1 MLGATE
7 AGGSGFTATNAPVA
21 LSYYQ
26 QKIVEF
32 QNLLNGM
39 DAAAHAAQ
47 SALWDDIDPKLSNDL
62 QAYLDDF
69 DAKKWEFKAAA
80 EALNLAINGANLVG
94 GDFPNITVPSTLGVV
109 PLVAAGVI
117 AAAVATAAALI
128 VWGNTWLQGLNQRL
142 RDQEL
147 INSVTDPAKR
157 DKLIQTQ
164 LEVDAAAAE
173 ANASPLSSISN
184 IVKWLAIGAVAYFA
198 FSAYK
203 QVR

>member
-1 MLGATE
+1 MLSAAE
-7 AGGSGFTATNAPVA
+7 AGYGFTQTNSPVT

-26 QKIVEF
+26 KKIVEF

-39 DAAAHAAQ
+39 DAAARAAQ
-47 SALWDDIDPKLSNDL
+47 SALLDDIDPKLSADL
-62 QAYLDDF
+62 QTYLDDF
-69 DAKKWEFKAAA
+69 DSKKWEFRAAA
-80 EALNLAINGANLVG
+80 EALNLAVNGANLLG
-94 GDFPNITVPSTLGVV
+94 ADFPNVTVPSTLGVV

-128 VWGNTWLQGLNQRL
+128 VWGNTWLQGLNQRI

-147 INSVTDPAKR
+147 LAQVTDPAKK
-157 DKLIQTQ
+157 DALIKTQ
-164 LEVDAAAAE
+164 LEVEAAAAE

>member
-1 MLGATE
+1 MLGAAE
-7 AGGSGFTATNAPVA
+7 AGYGFTGTNSPVS

-32 QNLLNGM
+32 QNVLNGM
-39 DAAAHAAQ
+39 DRAYNAA
-47 SALWDDIDPKLSNDL
+47 SDLYLNNVDTPLGNDL
-62 QAYLDDF
+62 KKYLDDF
-69 DAKKWEFKAAA
+69 DSKKWEFRATA
-80 EALNLAINGANLVG
+80 EALNLAINGANFVG
-94 GDFPNITVPSTLGVV
+94 GNFQNITVPSTLGVA

-128 VWGNTWLQGLNQRL
+128 YWGNTWLQGLNQRL

-147 INSVTDPAKR
+147 LAQVTDPAKR
-157 DKLIQTQ
+157 DAIIQTQ
-164 LEVDAAAAE
+164 MEVEQAAAE
-173 ANASPLSSISN
+173 ASASPLSSISN

-198 FSAYK
+198 FNAYK

>member
-1 MLGATE
+1 MLGAQE
-7 AGGSGFTATNAPVA
+7 AGYGFTNTNSP
-21 LSYYQ
+21 LSLTYYK

-39 DAAAHAAQ
+39 DRAYNAA
-47 SALWDDIDPKLSNDL
+47 SDLYLNNVDTPLGDDLKK
-62 QAYLDDF
+62 YLDDF
-69 DAKKWEFKAAA
+69 DSKKWEFRAAA
-80 EALNLAINGANLVG
+80 EALNLAVNGANFVG
-94 GDFPNITVPSTLGVV
+94 GNFQNITVPSTLGVV

-128 VWGNTWLQGLNQRL
+128 YWGNTWLQGLNQRL

-147 INSVTDPAKR
+147 LAQVTDPAKR
-157 DKLIQTQ
+157 DAIIQTQ
-164 LEVDAAAAE
+164 LEVEQAAVE
-173 ANASPLSSISN
+173 ASASPLSSISN

>member
-1 MLGATE
+1 MLGAAE
-7 AGGSGFTATNAPVA
+7 AGYGFTQTNAPVA

-39 DAAAHAAQ
+39 DAAAQAAQ
-47 SALWDDIDPKLSNDL
+47 SALWDDIDPQLSKDL
-62 QAYLDDF
+62 QAYLDEF
-69 DAKKWEFKAAA
+69 DSKKWEFRAAA
-80 EALNLAINGANLVG
+80 EALNLAVNGANLVG
-94 GDFPNITVPSTLGVV
+94 GDFQNITVPNTLGLV

-147 INSVTDPAKR
+147 LASVTDPAKR
-157 DKLIQTQ
+157 DQLI
-164 LEVDAAAAE
+164 AAQVAVEQAAVE
-173 ANASPLSSISN
+173 ASASPLSSISN

>member
-1 MLGATE
+1 MIGAAE
-7 AGGSGFTATNAPVA
+7 AGYGFTGTNSPVS

-39 DAAAHAAQ
+39 DTAAKAAQ
-47 SALWDDIDPKLSNDL
+47 AALWDDIDPKLSADL
-62 QAYLDDF
+62 QTYLDDF
-69 DAKKWEFKAAA
+69 DSKKWEFRTAA
-80 EALNLAINGANLVG
+80 EALNLAVNGANMVG
-94 GDFPNITVPSTLGVV
+94 ADFTNITVPSTLGVV

-147 INSVTDPAKR
+147 IGSVTDPVKR

-164 LEVDAAAAE
+164 MEVEAAAAE
-173 ANASPLSSISN
+173 ASASPLASISN

>member
-1 MLGATE
+1 MLGAAE
-7 AGGSGFTATNAPVA
+7 AGYGFTGTNSPVS

-39 DAAAHAAQ
+39 DAAAQAAQ
-47 SALWDDIDPKLSNDL
+47 SALWDDIDPKLSTDL
-62 QAYLDDF
+62 QAYLDEF
-69 DAKKWEFKAAA
+69 DSKKWEFRAAA
-80 EALNLAINGANLVG
+80 EALNLAVNGANMVG
-94 GDFPNITVPSTLGVV
+94 ANFPNVTVPSTLGVV

-147 INSVTDPAKR
+147 ITSVTDPVKR

-164 LEVDAAAAE
+164 LEVDRAAVE

-198 FSAYK
+198 FNAYK

>member
-1 MLGATE
+1 MLGAAE
-7 AGGSGFTATNAPVA
+7 AGSGYTATNAPVA

-39 DAAAHAAQ
+39 DAAAQAAQ
-47 SALWDDIDPKLSNDL
+47 SALWDDIDPQLSKDL

-69 DAKKWEFKAAA
+69 DSKKWEFRAAA

-94 GDFPNITVPSTLGVV
+94 ADFPNITIPQTLGVV

-147 INSVTDPAKR
+147 IASVTDPAKR
-157 DKLIQTQ
+157 DKLIAAQI
-164 LEVDAAAAE
+164 EVEQATVE

>member
-1 MLGATE
+1 MLGAQE
-7 AGGSGFTATNAPVA
+7 GSGFTATNAPVA

-39 DAAAHAAQ
+39 DAAAQAAQ
-47 SALWDDIDPKLSNDL
+47 SALWDDIDPQLSKDL

-69 DAKKWEFKAAA
+69 DSKKWEFRAAA

-142 RDQEL
+142 RDKEL
-147 INSVTDPAKR
+147 LASVTDPVKR

-164 LEVDAAAAE
+164 MEVEAAAVE
-173 ANASPLSSISN
+173 ASASPLSSISN

>member
-1 MLGATE
+1 MLGAAE
-7 AGGSGFTATNAPVA
+7 AGYGFTQTNAPVA

-39 DAAAHAAQ
+39 DAAAQAAQ
-47 SALWDDIDPKLSNDL
+47 SALWDDIDPQLSKDL
-62 QAYLDDF
+62 QAYLDEF
-69 DAKKWEFKAAA
+69 DSKKWEFRAAA
-80 EALNLAINGANLVG
+80 EALNLAVNGANLVG
-94 GDFPNITVPSTLGVV
+94 GDFQNITVPNTLGLV

-142 RDQEL
+142 RDKEL
-147 INSVTDPAKR
+147 LASVTDPAKR
-157 DKLIQTQ
+157 DQLI
-164 LEVDAAAAE
+164 AAQVAVEQAAVE
-173 ANASPLSSISN
+173 ASASPLSSISN

>member
-1 MLGATE
+1 MLGAAE
-7 AGGSGFTATNAPVA
+7 AGYGFTGTNSPVT

-39 DAAAHAAQ
+39 DTAAKAAQ
-47 SALWDDIDPKLSNDL
+47 SALWDDIAPKLSADL
-62 QAYLDDF
+62 QTYLDDF
-69 DAKKWEFKAAA
+69 DSKKWEFRAAA
-80 EALNLAINGANLVG
+80 EALNLAVNGANLVG
-94 GDFPNITVPSTLGVV
+94 ADFPNVTVPQTLGVV

-142 RDQEL
+142 RDKEL
-147 INSVTDPAKR
+147 LASVTDPVKR

-164 LEVDAAAAE
+164 MEVEAAAVE
-173 ANASPLSSISN
+173 ASASPLSSISN

-203 QVR
+203 QVQ

>member
-1 MLGATE
+1 MLGAQE
-7 AGGSGFTATNAPVA
+7 GSGFTATNAPVA

-39 DAAAHAAQ
+39 DAAAQAAQ
-47 SALWDDIDPKLSNDL
+47 SALWDDIDPQLSKDL

-69 DAKKWEFKAAA
+69 DSKKWEFRAAA

-94 GDFPNITVPSTLGVV
+94 GDFQNITVPSTLGVV

-142 RDQEL
+142 RDKEL
-147 INSVTDPAKR
+147 LASVTDPVKR

-164 LEVDAAAAE
+164 MEVEAAAVE
-173 ANASPLSSISN
+173 ASASPLSSISN

>member
-1 MLGATE
+1 MLGAAE
-7 AGGSGFTATNAPVA
+7 AGYGFTGTNSPVS

-39 DAAAHAAQ
+39 DAAAKAAQ
-47 SALWDDIDPKLSNDL
+47 AALWDDIDPKLSADL
-62 QAYLDDF
+62 QTYLDDF
-69 DAKKWEFKAAA
+69 DSKKWEFRTAA
-80 EALNLAINGANLVG
+80 EALNLAVNGANMVG
-94 GDFPNITVPSTLGVV
+94 ADFTNITVPSTLGVV

-147 INSVTDPAKR
+147 IGSVTDPAKR

-164 LEVDAAAAE
+164 MEVEAAAAE
-173 ANASPLSSISN
+173 ASASPLASISN

>member
-1 MLGATE
+1 MLGAAE
-7 AGGSGFTATNAPVA
+7 AGYGYTGTNSPVS

-39 DAAAHAAQ
+39 DAAARAAQ
-47 SALWDDIDPKLSNDL
+47 SALWDDIDPTLSKDL
-62 QAYLDDF
+62 QEYLDDF
-69 DAKKWEFKAAA
+69 DSKKWEFRAAA
-80 EALNLAINGANLVG
+80 EALNLAVNGANLVG
-94 GDFPNITVPSTLGVV
+94 GDFQNITVPNTLGLV

-142 RDQEL
+142 RDKEL
-147 INSVTDPAKR
+147 LASVTDPVKR
-157 DKLIQTQ
+157 DQLI
-164 LEVDAAAAE
+164 AAQVAVEQAAVE
-173 ANASPLSSISN
+173 ASASPLSSISN

>member
-1 MLGATE
+1 MLGAAE
-7 AGGSGFTATNAPVA
+7 AGYGYTGTNSPVS

-39 DAAAHAAQ
+39 DAAARAAQ
-47 SALWDDIDPKLSNDL
+47 AALWDDIDPKLSADL
-62 QAYLDDF
+62 QTYLDDF
-69 DAKKWEFKAAA
+69 DSKKWEFRTAA
-80 EALNLAINGANLVG
+80 EALNLAVNGANMVG
-94 GDFPNITVPSTLGVV
+94 ADFTNIQVPSTLGVV

-142 RDQEL
+142 RDKEL
-147 INSVTDPAKR
+147 LESVTDPVKR

-164 LEVDAAAAE
+164 IEVEQAAAE
-173 ANASPLSSISN
+173 ASASPLASISN

>member
-1 MLGATE
+1 MLGAAE
-7 AGGSGFTATNAPVA
+7 AGYGFTQTNSPLT

-32 QNLLNGM
+32 QNILNGM
-39 DAAAHAAQ
+39 DAAARAAQ
-47 SALWDDIDPKLSNDL
+47 SALLDDIDPKLSADL
-62 QAYLDDF
+62 QTYLDDF
-69 DAKKWEFKAAA
+69 NSKKWEFRAAA
-80 EALNLAINGANLVG
+80 EAINLAVNGANLIG
-94 GDFPNITVPSTLGVV
+94 ADFPNVTVPSTLGVV

-147 INSVTDPAKR
+147 LAQVTDPAKK
-157 DKLIQTQ
+157 DALIKTQ
-164 LEVDAAAAE
+164 LEVEAAAAE

>member
-1 MLGATE
+1 MLGAAE
-7 AGGSGFTATNAPVA
+7 AGYGFTQENAPVA
-21 LSYYQ
+21 LTYYQ

-39 DAAAHAAQ
+39 DRAYKAAAD
-47 SALWDDIDPKLSNDL
+47 LYYENIEPTLRDDLK
-62 QAYLDDF
+62 AYMDEYDSK
-69 DAKKWEFKAAA
+69 AWEFRAAA
-80 EALNLAINGANLVG
+80 EALNLAVNGANLVG

-147 INSVTDPAKR
+147 IAQVSDPAKR
-157 DKLIQTQ
+157 DALIKTQ
-164 LEVDAAAAE
+164 LEVEAAAAE

>member
-1 MLGATE
+1 MIGAAE
-7 AGGSGFTATNAPVA
+7 AGYGFTGTNSPVS

-39 DAAAHAAQ
+39 DAAAKAAQ
-47 SALWDDIDPKLSNDL
+47 SALWDDIDPKLSADL
-62 QAYLDDF
+62 QTYLDDF
-69 DAKKWEFKAAA
+69 DSKKWEFRTAA
-80 EALNLAINGANLVG
+80 EALNLAVNGANMVG
-94 GDFPNITVPSTLGVV
+94 ADFTNITVPSTLGVV

-147 INSVTDPAKR
+147 IGSITDPAKR

-164 LEVDAAAAE
+164 MEVEAAAAE

>member
-1 MLGATE
+1 MLAAAE

-39 DAAAHAAQ
+39 DAAARAAQ
-47 SALWDDIDPKLSNDL
+47 SALWDDIDPKLSADL
-62 QAYLDDF
+62 QTYLDDF
-69 DAKKWEFKAAA
+69 DSKKWEFRAAA

-94 GDFPNITVPSTLGVV
+94 GDFKNITVPQTLGVI
-109 PLVAAGVI
+109 PLVTAGVI

-142 RDQEL
+142 RDAEL
-147 INSVTDPAKR
+147 INSVTDPVKR

-164 LEVDAAAAE
+164 LEVEAATID

>member
-1 MLGATE
+1 MLGAAE
-7 AGGSGFTATNAPVA
+7 AGYGFTQTNSPLT

-32 QNLLNGM
+32 QNILNGM
-39 DAAAHAAQ
+39 DAAARAAQ
-47 SALWDDIDPKLSNDL
+47 SALLDDIDPKLSADL
-62 QAYLDDF
+62 QTYLDDF
-69 DAKKWEFKAAA
+69 DSKKWEFRAAA
-80 EALNLAINGANLVG
+80 EALNLAVNGANLLG
-94 GDFPNITVPSTLGVV
+94 ADFPNVTVPSTLGVV

-128 VWGNTWLQGLNQRL
+128 VWGNTWLQGLNQRI

-147 INSVTDPAKR
+147 LAQVTDPAKK
-157 DKLIQTQ
+157 DALIKTQ
-164 LEVDAAAAE
+164 LEVEAAAAE

>member
-1 MLGATE
+1 MLNAAE
-7 AGGSGFTATNAPVA
+7 AGYGFTGTNSPVT

-39 DAAAHAAQ
+39 DAAAKAAQ
-47 SALWDDIDPKLSNDL
+47 SALWDDIDPKLSADL
-62 QAYLDDF
+62 QAYLDEF
-69 DAKKWEFKAAA
+69 DSKKWEFRAAA
-80 EALNLAINGANLVG
+80 EALNLAVNGANLVG

-147 INSVTDPAKR
+147 IGSVTDPVKR

-164 LEVDAAAAE
+164 MEVEAAAAE

-198 FSAYK
+198 FNAYK

>member
-1 MLGATE
+1 MLGAAE
-7 AGGSGFTATNAPVA
+7 AGSGFTATNAPVA

-26 QKIVEF
+26 QKIIEF

-39 DAAAHAAQ
+39 DAAAQAAQ
-47 SALWDDIDPKLSNDL
+47 SALWDDIDPQLSKDL
-62 QAYLDDF
+62 QTYLDDF
-69 DAKKWEFKAAA
+69 DSKKWEFRAAA

-142 RDQEL
+142 RDKEL
-147 INSVTDPAKR
+147 IASVSDPAKR
-157 DKLIQTQ
+157 DQLITAQVAVEQ
-164 LEVDAAAAE
+164 AAVE

>member
-1 MLGATE
+1 MLGAQE
-7 AGGSGFTATNAPVA
+7 AGYGFTNTNSP
-21 LSYYQ
+21 LSLNYYQ

-39 DAAAHAAQ
+39 DRAYNAA
-47 SALWDDIDPKLSNDL
+47 SDLYLNNVDTPLGNDL
-62 QAYLDDF
+62 KNYLDDF
-69 DAKKWEFKAAA
+69 DSKKWEFRAAA
-80 EALNLAINGANLVG
+80 EALNLAVNGANFMG
-94 GDFPNITVPSTLGVV
+94 GNFQNITVPSTLGVV

-147 INSVTDPAKR
+147 LAQVTDPAKR
-157 DKLIQTQ
+157 DAIIQTQ
-164 LEVDAAAAE
+164 MEVEQAAAE
-173 ANASPLSSISN
+173 ASASPLSSISN

>member
-1 MLGATE
+1 MLGAAE
-7 AGGSGFTATNAPVA
+7 AGYGFTGTNSPVS

-39 DAAAHAAQ
+39 DAAAKAAQ
-47 SALWDDIDPKLSNDL
+47 AALWDDIDPKLSADL
-62 QAYLDDF
+62 QTYLDDF
-69 DAKKWEFKAAA
+69 DSKKWEFRTAA
-80 EALNLAINGANLVG
+80 EALNLAVNGANMVG
-94 GDFPNITVPSTLGVV
+94 ADFTNITVPSTLGVV

-147 INSVTDPAKR
+147 IGSVTDPEKR

-164 LEVDAAAAE
+164 MEVEAAAAE
-173 ANASPLSSISN
+173 ASASPLASISN

>member
-1 MLGATE
+1 MIGAAE
-7 AGGSGFTATNAPVA
+7 AGYGFTGTNSPVS

-39 DAAAHAAQ
+39 DTAAKAAQ
-47 SALWDDIDPKLSNDL
+47 AALWDDIDPKLSADL
-62 QAYLDDF
+62 QTYLDDF
-69 DAKKWEFKAAA
+69 DSKKWEFRTAA
-80 EALNLAINGANLVG
+80 EALNLAVNGANMVG
-94 GDFPNITVPSTLGVV
+94 ADFTNIQVPSTLGVV

-147 INSVTDPAKR
+147 IGSVTDPIKR

-164 LEVDAAAAE
+164 MEVEAAAAE
-173 ANASPLSSISN
+173 ASASPLSSISN

>member
-1 MLGATE
+1 MLGAAE
-7 AGGSGFTATNAPVA
+7 AGYGYTGTNSPVS

-39 DAAAHAAQ
+39 DAAARAAQ
-47 SALWDDIDPKLSNDL
+47 SALWDDIDPTLSKDL
-62 QAYLDDF
+62 QAYLDEF
-69 DAKKWEFKAAA
+69 DSKKWEFRAAA
-80 EALNLAINGANLVG
+80 EALNLAVNGANLVG
-94 GDFPNITVPSTLGVV
+94 GDFQNITVPNTLGLV

-142 RDQEL
+142 RDKEL
-147 INSVTDPAKR
+147 LASVTDPVKR
-157 DKLIQTQ
+157 DQLI
-164 LEVDAAAAE
+164 AAQVAVEQAAVE
-173 ANASPLSSISN
+173 ASASPLSSISN

-203 QVR
+203 QVG

>member
-1 MLGATE
+1 MLGAAE
-7 AGGSGFTATNAPVA
+7 AGYGFTQTNAPVA

-39 DAAAHAAQ
+39 DRAYKAAGN
-47 SALWDDIDPKLSNDL
+47 LYYENIEPTLRDDLK
-62 QAYLDDF
+62 AYMDDY
-69 DAKKWEFKAAA
+69 DSKAWEFRAAA
-80 EALNLAINGANLVG
+80 EALNLAVNGANLVG
-94 GDFPNITVPSTLGVV
+94 ADFPNVTVPSTLGVV

-147 INSVTDPAKR
+147 LGQVTDPAKK
-157 DKLIQTQ
+157 DALIKTQ
-164 LEVDAAAAE
+164 LEVEAAAAE

>member
-1 MLGATE
+1 MLGAAE
-7 AGGSGFTATNAPVA
+7 AGYGFTGTNSPVT

-39 DAAAHAAQ
+39 DTAAKAAQ
-47 SALWDDIDPKLSNDL
+47 SALWDDIDPKLSADL
-62 QAYLDDF
+62 QTYLDDF
-69 DAKKWEFKAAA
+69 DSKKWEFRAAA
-80 EALNLAINGANLVG
+80 EALNLAVNGANLVG
-94 GDFPNITVPSTLGVV
+94 ADFPNVTVPQTLGVV

-147 INSVTDPAKR
+147 IASVTDPVKR

-164 LEVDAAAAE
+164 MEVDQAAAE

>member
-1 MLGATE
+1 MLGAAE
-7 AGGSGFTATNAPVA
+7 AGSGYTATNAPVS

-32 QNLLNGM
+32 QNLLNSM
-39 DAAAHAAQ
+39 DAAAQAAQ
-47 SALWDDIDPKLSNDL
+47 SALWDDIDPQLSKDL

-69 DAKKWEFKAAA
+69 DSKKWEFRTAA

-94 GDFPNITVPSTLGVV
+94 GDFPNITVPQTLGVV

-142 RDQEL
+142 RDKEL
-147 INSVTDPAKR
+147 IASVSDPAKR
-157 DKLIQTQ
+157 DQLI
-164 LEVDAAAAE
+164 AAQVAVEQAAVE

>member
-1 MLGATE
+1 MLGAAE
-7 AGGSGFTATNAPVA
+7 AGYGFTGTNSPVS

-39 DAAAHAAQ
+39 DRAYTAAND
-47 SALWDDIDPKLSNDL
+47 LYWENIDPALADDL
-62 QAYLDDF
+62 KKYLDDF
-69 DAKKWEFKAAA
+69 DSKKWEFRAAA
-80 EALNLAINGANLVG
+80 EALNLAVNGANLVG
-94 GDFPNITVPSTLGVV
+94 ADFPSITVPSTLGVV

-147 INSVTDPAKR
+147 LGQVSDPAKK
-157 DKLIQTQ
+157 DALIKTQ
-164 LEVDAAAAE
+164 LEVEAAAAE
-173 ANASPLSSISN
+173 ANASPF
-184 IVKWLAIGAVAYFA
+184 VK
-198 FSAYK
+198 
-203 QVR
+203 

>member
-1 MLGATE
+1 MLGAQE
-7 AGGSGFTATNAPVA
+7 GSGFTATNAPVA

-39 DAAAHAAQ
+39 DAAAQAAQ
-47 SALWDDIDPKLSNDL
+47 SALWDDIDPKLSTDL
-62 QAYLDDF
+62 QTYLDEYDS
-69 DAKKWEFKAAA
+69 KKWEFRAAA

-94 GDFPNITVPSTLGVV
+94 GDFQNITVPSTLGVV

-142 RDQEL
+142 RDKEL
-147 INSVTDPAKR
+147 LASVTDPAKR
-157 DKLIQTQ
+157 DQLI
-164 LEVDAAAAE
+164 AAQVAVEQAAVE

>member
-1 MLGATE
+1 MIGAAE
-7 AGGSGFTATNAPVA
+7 AGYGFTGTNSPVS

-39 DAAAHAAQ
+39 DAAARAAQ
-47 SALWDDIDPKLSNDL
+47 SALWDDIDPKLSTDL
-62 QAYLDDF
+62 QTYLDEYDS
-69 DAKKWEFKAAA
+69 KKWEFRAAA
-80 EALNLAINGANLVG
+80 EALNLAVNGANLVG
-94 GDFPNITVPSTLGVV
+94 GDFQNITVPNTLGLV

-147 INSVTDPAKR
+147 IGSVTDPAKR
-157 DKLIQTQ
+157 DQLI
-164 LEVDAAAAE
+164 AAQVAVEQAAVE
-173 ANASPLSSISN
+173 ASASPLSSISN

>member
-1 MLGATE
+1 MLGAAE
-7 AGGSGFTATNAPVA
+7 AGYGFTGTNSPVS

-39 DAAAHAAQ
+39 DRAYNAA
-47 SALWDDIDPKLSNDL
+47 NDL
-62 QAYLDDF
+62 YWENVDPALADDLKKYLDDF
-69 DAKKWEFKAAA
+69 DSKKWEFRAAA
-80 EALNLAINGANLVG
+80 EALNLAVNGANLVG
-94 GDFPNITVPSTLGVV
+94 ADFPSITVPSTLGVV

-147 INSVTDPAKR
+147 LSQVSDPAKK
-157 DKLIQTQ
+157 DALIKTQ
-164 LEVDAAAAE
+164 LEVEAAAAE

-198 FSAYK
+198 FNAYK

>member
-1 MLGATE
+1 MLGAAE
-7 AGGSGFTATNAPVA
+7 AGYGFTGTNSPVS
-21 LSYYQ
+21 LTYYQ

-39 DAAAHAAQ
+39 DAAAKAAQ
-47 SALWDDIDPKLSNDL
+47 SALWDDIDPTLSKDL
-62 QAYLDDF
+62 QDYLDDF
-69 DAKKWEFKAAA
+69 DSKKWEFRAAA

-94 GDFPNITVPSTLGVV
+94 GDFQNITVPNTLGLV

-142 RDQEL
+142 RDKEL
-147 INSVTDPAKR
+147 LESVTDPAKR
-157 DKLIQTQ
+157 DQLI
-164 LEVDAAAAE
+164 AAQVAVEQAAVE
-173 ANASPLSSISN
+173 ASASPLSSISN

>member
-1 MLGATE
+1 MLAAAE
-7 AGGSGFTATNAPVA
+7 AGGSGFTATNAPVT

-39 DAAAHAAQ
+39 DAAAQAAQ
-47 SALWDDIDPKLSNDL
+47 SALWDDIDPTLSKDL
-62 QAYLDDF
+62 QAYLDEF
-69 DAKKWEFKAAA
+69 DSKKWEFRAAA

-94 GDFPNITVPSTLGVV
+94 GDFQNITVPSTLGVV

-142 RDQEL
+142 RDKEL
-147 INSVTDPAKR
+147 LASVTDPAKR
-157 DKLIQTQ
+157 DQLI
-164 LEVDAAAAE
+164 AAQVAVEQAAVE
-173 ANASPLSSISN
+173 ASASPLSSISN

>member
-1 MLGATE
+1 MLGAAE
-7 AGGSGFTATNAPVA
+7 AGYGFTGTNSPVS
-21 LSYYQ
+21 LTYYQ

-39 DAAAHAAQ
+39 DAAAKAAQ
-47 SALWDDIDPKLSNDL
+47 SALWDDIDPKLSADL
-62 QAYLDDF
+62 QTYLDDF
-69 DAKKWEFKAAA
+69 DSKKWEFRTAA
-80 EALNLAINGANLVG
+80 EALNLAVNGANMVG
-94 GDFPNITVPSTLGVV
+94 ADFTNITVPSTLGVV

-147 INSVTDPAKR
+147 IGSITDPAKR

-164 LEVDAAAAE
+164 MEVEAAAAE

>member
-1 MLGATE
+1 MLAAAE
-7 AGGSGFTATNAPVA
+7 ARGSSFTATNAPVA

-32 QNLLNGM
+32 QILLNGM
-39 DAAAHAAQ
+39 DAAAQAAQ
-47 SALWDDIDPKLSNDL
+47 SALWDDIDPQLSKDL
-62 QAYLDDF
+62 QAYLDEF
-69 DAKKWEFKAAA
+69 DSKKWEFRAAA

-94 GDFPNITVPSTLGVV
+94 GDFQNITVPSTLGVV

-142 RDQEL
+142 RDKEL
-147 INSVTDPAKR
+147 LASVTDPVKR

-164 LEVDAAAAE
+164 MEVEAAAVE
-173 ANASPLSSISN
+173 ASASPLSSISN